1 MLMPF
6 ASTTIS
12 FSLSYYN
19 ADDFAGSVGAGSA
32 KIALTIA
39 AEAASSCS
47 HHSMAANHGYVHN
60 SRMSTGTTDGKLIAA
75 LGASYVHST

>member
-1 MLMPF
+1 MLTPF
-6 ASTTIS
+6 AITSIS

-19 ADDFAGSVGAGSA
+19 ADDFSGSVGAGSA
-32 KIALTIA
+32 KIALKIA

-47 HHSMAANHGYVHN
+47 NHSLTTNHGCAHN
-60 SRMSTGTTDGKLIAA
+60 SRLSTGTTDGKLIAA